1 MSDIAQQARASMNV
15 ECAKEPIHIPGA
27 IQPHGYLV
35 TLDARGRV
43 AQVSA
48 NVADW
53 SGRDVHGLVG
63 GALADA
69 LGRQPAAMVAEAL
82 PRLREGETMVLGVV
96 DAQSPAQARAAEQP
110 PAAEQSPASE
120 GGWFVVLHQC
130 NSVRI
135 VELEKAQ
142 RQGDLY
148 NAMYPLVQDF
158 LAGLQRQ
165 VDIRDLAE
173 LAVNQI
179 SKITGFGR
187 TMAYRFDHDGHGHVI
202 AEALQGNL
210 PSFLGQHF
218 PGSDIPAQA
227 RQLYVRNPIRL
238 IPDADYV
245 PAVLLPATHPET
257 GAATDLTLSSLR
269 SVSPVHVR
277 YMKNMGTTASMS
289 MSIIVGGTLWGLIS
303 CHHDAPRT
311 APFEIRTA
319 CAHIAQILSLQIEAR
334 DLQSD
339 VAHRLTLRKIL
350 SALLAQM
357 AKTDSFVDALVAD
370 EADLLAFTAAT
381 GAAIVFEGK
390 ITRLGDAPP
399 EEHIDKLV
407 DWLVEQPEE
416 IVHTDRIGQTCPWM
430 AGGEIAGVL
439 AVSLSKTFRNYVM
452 WFRPE
457 VIRTVE
463 WAGDPRAKL
472 AALSDTLSPRE
483 SFETWTDTVRDHARP
498 WGSAE
503 REMAFEFRTAMLAIV
518 LTRAEELAQLAL
530 ALGQA
535 NRELEDFS
543 YTVSHDLRAPLRHIH
558 SFAALL
564 KETDGDKVSQRGQG
578 FLKRIL
584 ASSEFGGRLVD
595 DLLAFAQM
603 GRASLDVQEL
613 SLRTIVD
620 EVVAGEARLAT
631 ESQRDAEEPRHIT
644 WEVGDL
650 PRVEGDAT
658 FLRLALQ
665 NLVSN
670 AAKFSQRVAHPKI
683 EIGTVPPRDI
693 PADHVGQH
701 VVYVKDNGAGFDMK
715 YAGKLFGVFQRLHAD
730 DDFAGTGIGLAH
742 VRRIMERHGGSV
754 WAQSAPGL
762 GATFYLALPQ
772 RYRAQSGARETPA
785 AAVARL
791 AATGELSLAGGVRK
805 RGLDEA
811 SHKET

>member
-1 MSDIAQQARASMNV
+1 MSVIAQHTRSSTNI

-53 SGRDVHGLVG
+53 SGRDASGLAGNV
-63 GALADA
+63 LAAA
-69 LGRQPAAMVAEAL
+69 LGERAADMVAEAL
-82 PRLREGETMVLGVV
+82 PRLREGETKVLGVV
-96 DAQSPAQARAAEQP
+96 DATSPAQSETLGQASAAT
-110 PAAEQSPASE
+110 
-120 GGWFVVLHQC
+120 GGWFVVLHQF
-130 NSVRI
+130 NGIRI
-135 VELEKAQ
+135 VELERAE

-148 NAMYPLVQDF
+148 NAMYLLVQDF
-158 LAGLQRQ
+158 LAGLQHH
-165 VDIRDLAE
+165 VDVRDLAV
-173 LAVNQI
+173 LAANQI

-187 TMAYRFDHDGHGHVI
+187 TMVYRFDHEGHGHVI
-202 AEALQGNL
+202 AEALPGDL

-227 RQLYVRNPIRL
+227 RQLYIRNPIRL
-238 IPDADYV
+238 IPDADYA
-245 PAVLLPATHPET
+245 PAALIPAEHPDT
-257 GAATDLTLSSLR
+257 GTATDLTLSSLR

-289 MSIIVGGTLWGLIS
+289 MSIIVGGALWGLIS
-303 CHHDAPRT
+303 CHHDTPRT
-311 APFEIRTA
+311 PSFEIRTA

-339 VAHRLTLRKIL
+339 AAHRLSLRKIL

-370 EADLLAFTAAT
+370 KADLLAFTAAT
-381 GAAIVFEGK
+381 GAAIVFEGN
-390 ITRLGDAPP
+390 ITRLGDTPN
-399 EEHIDKLV
+399 EDHIDKLV
-407 DWLVEQPEE
+407 DWLVAQPEE
-416 IVHTDRIGQTCPWM
+416 IVHTDRIRDVCPWM
-430 AGGEIAGVL
+430 AGGAVAGVL
-439 AVSLSKTFRNYVM
+439 AVSLSKTFRNYVI

-472 AALSDTLSPRE
+472 AGLSNTLSPRE
-483 SFETWTDTVRDHARP
+483 SFDTWTDTVRDFSIP

-518 LTRAEELAQLAL
+518 LTRAEELAQLAME
-530 ALGQA
+530 LGQA

-564 KETDGDKVSQRGQG
+564 IEVDGDNVSQRGQG
-578 FLKRIL
+578 FIKRIL

-603 GRASLDVQEL
+603 GRASLDVHTL
-613 SLRTIVD
+613 PLRTIVD
-620 EVVAGEARLAT
+620 EVVAGEARLAA
-631 ESQRDAEEPRHIT
+631 ESQRNAERPRQIT

-650 PRVEGDAT
+650 PHVEGDAT

-683 EIGTVPPRDI
+683 EIGTVAREDVPPDY
-693 PADHVGQH
+693 VGHH

-715 YAGKLFGVFQRLHAD
+715 YAGKLFGVFQRLHSD

-754 WAQSAPGL
+754 WAQSAPGK

-772 RYRAQSGARETPA
+772 HYRAQSGARETPA

-791 AATGELSLAGGVRK
+791 AATGELSPTGGVRK
-805 RGLDEA
+805 RGTNDVLN
-811 SHKET
+811 KNR